1 VHEPCVSKRKEK
13 NTVAALSVGFCQA
26 AKGNANRAGPSFP
39 FHRGRFLGLRPALAV
54 TQQPDRR
61 RPFGCPVD
69 VKECHR
75 DEPRRVDGTRVY
87 LRQWCADQRVLAGCD
102 VATSQCDTHRRTSTP
117 AVHVCKYPKTLTNLA
132 NSGKA

>member
-1 VHEPCVSKRKEK
+1 VCFEK
-13 NTVAALSVGFCQA
+13 KKHSSSTFCWFLSSSERERQSSRALFSFSQRSLSRTPTGPRGHTATRSTTTFC
-26 AKGNANRAGPSFP
+26 
-39 FHRGRFLGLRPALAV
+39 
-54 TQQPDRR
+54 
-61 RPFGCPVD
+61 CPVD

-75 DEPRRVDGTRVY
+75 DEPRRSVQRRVDGTRVY
-87 LRQWCADQRVLAGCD
+87 LRPWCADQRVLAGCD